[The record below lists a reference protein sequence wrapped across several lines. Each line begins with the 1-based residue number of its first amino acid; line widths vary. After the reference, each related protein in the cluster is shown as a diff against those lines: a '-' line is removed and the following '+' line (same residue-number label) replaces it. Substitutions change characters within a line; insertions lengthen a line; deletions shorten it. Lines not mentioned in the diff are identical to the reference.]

1 MINQNKLT
9 ALYERLSRDDE
20 NYGDSVSI
28 EHQKEYLR
36 DYADRHGFTNCV
48 DYTDDGWSGGSFD
61 RPAWNQLIAD
71 IDAGKIGAVIV
82 KDMSRLGRD
91 HLKAGYY
98 SEVYFSEMNV
108 HFIAIDSR
116 VDNMLSDSNEF
127 APFVNIFNELYLHDL
142 SRKVAMGFRA
152 KAISGKPL
160 TSTPVFGYVKD
171 PSDKDKWIIDPEAA
185 ATVRYIFELAAEGN
199 NPNRISRILH
209 DEKRLTPCNYYL
221 QKGINA
227 ARIHLA
233 SAKAG
238 PYDWNQSSVVH
249 ILQAREYLGETVNAK
264 TAKKTYKTKRTKNPE
279 DQWLIFKDTHDPVIS
294 QELWDR
300 AQKMLESRKDAVHTF
315 HERSPFK
322 GIVFCGKCGAPMYE
336 IQHDCLMPS
345 GKICHYEFF
354 TCQSYKST
362 PALCIKN
369 CFSIKQLR
377 PLLQK
382 TIRSVSQYA
391 IANEAEFIQRIRAA
405 SKVKPEYV
413 APLRKEIASRKRRID
428 ELNRMLKKLYEDYAL
443 GQTSGRMY
451 EELSAQWE
459 KELSTQKEFLM
470 LAEKELADAMNEEK
484 NAQRFL
490 DLAKKYQNYEELPD
504 SVLRK
509 FIEKIIV
516 YETEKDTDGERSRR
530 IDIYL
535 SFIGQFPVPTEP
547 VVLTPE
553 EQKRQDQLKH
563 RRIYER
569 NKRAEKRK
577 LKEQTA

>member
-1 MINQNKLT
+1 MTNQNKLT

-36 DYADRHGFTNCV
+36 AYADRHGFTNCV
-48 DYTDDGWSGGSFD
+48 DYTDDGWSGGTFD

-98 SEVYFSEMNV
+98 SEVYFSELNV

-142 SRKVAMGFRA
+142 SRKVTMGFRA
-152 KAISGKPL
+152 KAMSGKPL
-160 TSTPVFGYVKD
+160 ISTPIFGYVKD
-171 PSDKDKWIIDPEAA
+171 PSDKDKWVIDPEAA
-185 ATVRYIFELAAEGN
+185 ATVRHIFELAAEGN
-199 NPNRISRILH
+199 NPNRIAGILC
-209 DEKRLTPCNYYL
+209 DEKRLTPCNYFL

-227 ARIHLA
+227 ARTHLA
-233 SAKAG
+233 NAKAG
-238 PYDWNQSSVVH
+238 PFDWSRSSVEG
-249 ILQAREYLGETVNAK
+249 ILHAREYLGETVNAK
-264 TAKKTYKTKRTKNPE
+264 TTKKTYKTKRTKNPE
-279 DQWLIFKDTHDPVIS
+279 DQWLIFKDTHDPVIT
-294 QELWDR
+294 QELWDK
-300 AQKMLESRKDAVHTF
+300 AQEMLKKRKDAAHIL

-336 IQHDCLMPS
+336 TQHDCLMPS
-345 GKICHYEFF
+345 GKVCHYEFY
-354 TCQSYKST
+354 TCQTNRSA
-362 PALCIKN
+362 PALCTKN
-369 CFSIKQLR
+369 WFSIKQLR
-377 PLLQK
+377 SLLQK
-382 TIRSVSQYA
+382 TIQVVSRYA
-391 IANEAEFIQRIRAA
+391 ITNEEEFIRRVREA
-405 SKVKPEYV
+405 SKVKPEDI
-413 APLRKEIASRKRRID
+413 APLKKEIANRKRRVD

-451 EELSAQWE
+451 EELSVQWE
-459 KELSTQKEFLM
+459 KELSTQKEFLE
-470 LAEKELADAMNEEK
+470 LAEKELTEAMDEER

-509 FIEKIIV
+509 FVEKIIV
-516 YETEKDTDGERSRR
+516 YETEKDADGERSRR

-553 EQKRQDQLKH
+553 GQKRQDQLKH
-563 RRIYER
+563 RRIHER